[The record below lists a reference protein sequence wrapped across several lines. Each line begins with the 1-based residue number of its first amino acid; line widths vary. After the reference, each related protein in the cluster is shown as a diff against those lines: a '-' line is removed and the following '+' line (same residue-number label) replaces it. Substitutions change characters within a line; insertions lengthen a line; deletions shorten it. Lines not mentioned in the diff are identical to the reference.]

1 MLVEGNRIR
10 SVARDGAQ
18 VDRDG
23 ARVIDGGGRTLMPG
37 LIESHMHCT
46 FLDTDSLE
54 ALGFV
59 PVEEHMLRSVAN
71 AKKFLDQGFTAGCS
85 AAAAKPRLDIVLR
98 NAINAGEIPGP
109 RMLAATPEL
118 TVSSG
123 LGDVGLAHM
132 HRDTFALICDGPD
145 EFRRT
150 CRELVREGVDTLK
163 INPSGDEFVPFARAH
178 HTVMNDEEVAA
189 VCEVAR
195 SRDLRVAAHCRSAE
209 SVKM

>member
-1 MLVEGNRIR
+1 
-10 SVARDGAQ
+10 
-18 VDRDG
+18 
-23 ARVIDGGGRTLMPG
+23 
-37 LIESHMHCT
+37 
-46 FLDTDSLE
+46 
-54 ALGFV
+54 
-59 PVEEHMLRSVAN
+59 
-71 AKKFLDQGFTAGCS
+71 
-85 AAAAKPRLDIVLR
+85 
-98 NAINAGEIPGP
+98 
-109 RMLAATPEL
+109 MLAATPEL